1 MASLQRIYNEGTTT
15 LLISK
20 RRKIETFL
28 TNFNTENTTTIY
40 LVRKK
45 MLFVFAKN
53 GLYYQFLS
61 NTTSE
66 QKEVKL
72 LHEYGLNLDDL
83 SRIEEVEVCCPRL

>member
-1 MASLQRIYNEGTTT
+1 
-15 LLISK
+15 
-20 RRKIETFL
+20 
-28 TNFNTENTTTIY
+28 
-40 LVRKK
+40 

-83 SRIEEVEVCCPRL
+83 SHIEEVEVCCPRL

>member
-1 MASLQRIYNEGTTT
+1 MGLSSY
-15 LLISK
+15 
-20 RRKIETFL
+20 
-28 TNFNTENTTTIY
+28 TTTIY

-72 LHEYGLNLDDL
+72 LREYGLNLDDL